1 MSQAHSVDWNRNAQ
15 GKVETSGRHK
25 RAIAVNR
32 ISELT
37 AEWPVTSNVT
47 LGSAV
52 RAKGIERELRRKLS
66 WTTRKFLT
74 VEVGKAVL
82 HIPDGSL
89 EDFESASATIDR
101 AMHTLTDLPVL
112 PSEADDILS
121 MSSRE
126 RHKWLSN
133 GRLRSAGT
141 RTVKLRG
148 RSKAVTFHVF
158 EPAHIEHILNGDLT
172 EIWRE
177 EDATAQAENRRR
189 AAGKAALTRA
199 GKRQVKSKSVSS
211 PSDQPP
217 EAPLDGWEEF
227 AAEGLLR

>member
-1 MSQAHSVDWNRNAQ
+1 M
-15 GKVETSGRHK
+15 
-25 RAIAVNR
+25 NR
-32 ISELT
+32 ISDLT

-47 LGSAV
+47 LGSSV
-52 RAKGIERELRRKLS
+52 RAKGIERELRRKLP
-66 WTTRKFLT
+66 WTTRKLLT
-74 VEVGKAVL
+74 VEAGKVVL
-82 HIPDGSL
+82 HMPGGSL
-89 EDFESASATIDR
+89 DDFEGASATIDQ
-101 AMHTLTDLPVL
+101 AMHTLADLPVL
-112 PSEADDILS
+112 PSEAEDILS

-126 RHKWLSN
+126 RHKWMSD
-133 GRLRSAGT
+133 GRLTSAGT

-177 EDATAQAENRRR
+177 EDATALAENRRR

-199 GKRQVKSKSVSS
+199 GKRQGKIKPAS
-211 PSDQPP
+211 PVPVELP
-217 EAPLDGWEEF
+217 EAQLDGWEEF